1 MFNRNLPLAGE
12 LPTTS
17 QLLRST
23 AIAAG
28 GALVILVGFV
38 MPAEY
43 GVDPTGIGRLTGLQK
58 MGEIKVSL
66 AKEAE
71 AEEAAVA
78 AATSEPVTLSA
89 PPAVLAPAAA
99 SATSQSPSTE
109 IRRDTI
115 VITLA
120 PDQGKEIKVALRKGE
135 DVRYIW
141 SSDAGKA
148 NFDIHADSKPL
159 NISYHGYGKGSS
171 TREEGTLTAAF
182 DGAHGWFWR
191 NRSGAPLTLTLEVEG
206 PYTDLK
212 QY

>member
-1 MFNRNLPLAGE
+1 MIKRNLPLAGE

-28 GALVILVGFV
+28 GALILLVGVV

-43 GVDPTGIGRLTGLQK
+43 GIDPTGLGRLTGLQK

-71 AEEAAVA
+71 AEDAALA
-78 AATSEPVTLSA
+78 AATASQPVTAATLA
-89 PPAVLAPAAA
+89 AAPA
-99 SATSQSPSTE
+99 TSTVAPSTPGAV
-109 IRRDTI
+109 RRDTLT
-115 VITLA
+115 ITLA
-120 PDQGKEIKVALRKGE
+120 PNQGKEVKVALLKGE
-135 DVRYIW
+135 VVKYVW
-141 SSDAGKA
+141 ASNAGKA

-171 TREEGTLTAAF
+171 TREEGSITAAF

-191 NRSGAPLTLTLEVEG
+191 NRSGDPLTLTLEIEG
-206 PYTDLK
+206 PYTDVK